1 MTRSRT
7 VLVLMLWLLV
17 SFAAQISAQA
27 ADKIVSSKE
36 RPSAGRGD
44 VRSYRGRGRR
54 GRGYGRGYGYGYGYG
69 YHWGRVYEQKPF
81 GFCPPP
87 CLRK

>member
-1 MTRSRT
+1 MARSRT

-44 VRSYRGRGRR
+44 VRSYRGRGWR
-54 GRGYGRGYGYGYGYG
+54 GRGYGRGYGYRP
-69 YHWGRVYEQKPF
+69 WGRVYEQKPF

>member
-1 MTRSRT
+1 MARSRT

-44 VRSYRGRGRR
+44 VRSYRGRGWR
-54 GRGYGRGYGYGYGYG
+54 GRGYGRGYGY
-69 YHWGRVYEQKPF
+69 RVYEQKPF